1 MREEDDDEKEG
12 ENGTRKTGTITTVA
26 SSIVRY
32 CTEPPSFTPSRHY
45 EQFFYYHPKYQQ
57 ATERQPDTAVASPK
71 IDLEAILPRTPAIA
85 TPRTPVFLVSEEI
98 EQTPKL

>member
-1 MREEDDDEKEG
+1 MKKKVKIAQEKL
-12 ENGTRKTGTITTVA
+12 A
-26 SSIVRY
+26 QLLQSIVLN

-71 IDLEAILPRTPAIA
+71 IDLEAILPRTPTIAIA